1 MHISESIKMAI
12 SAIRSNKMR
21 SLLTM
26 LGIIIGIS
34 AVIAL
39 VTLGNGQKSMM
50 TKEFSQYGANRANI
64 YVSGD
69 NEEMENMDY
78 DKFLI
83 TDQDVEMIK
92 RIYGDRLDGIS
103 ASANF
108 AGTIDRGRK
117 TYNINFNS
125 VSESYNNIENMKI
138 VSGKFF
144 TEEDVNNDRQVA
156 VVSQKM
162 VDNYFNGQSPMGE
175 ILQVDVDGQT
185 EVFRIIG
192 VYKSQT
198 SALVRESA
206 DTFTVYT
213 PVSIGKRI
221 NEMDGYYALEM
232 NVKKGHDVK
241 TTVTNIVHVIE
252 RRHEATGKKMY
263 QMLTMESQMK
273 MMNKFTGTITTFV
286 SAIAAISLLVGGI
299 GIMNIM
305 LVSVTER
312 TREIGIRKAIG
323 AKKKD
328 ILSQFMIESIIV
340 SGIGGIIG
348 IICGIGFA
356 SIGTK
361 LMKVPL
367 SIDPKVVLIAVGF
380 SALIGVF
387 FGIYPANKAA
397 KLNTID
403 ALRYE

>member
-1 MHISESIKMAI
+1 MNISESIKMAVSSI
-12 SAIRSNKMR
+12 KSNKMR

-34 AVIAL
+34 SVIAL

-50 TKEFSQYGANRANI
+50 TKEFSQVGANRATI
-64 YVSGD
+64 YVGNYS
-69 NEEMENMDY
+69 EEMENMDMDPY
-78 DKFLI
+78 MI
-83 TDQDVEMIK
+83 TNQDLDMIN
-92 RIYGDRLDGIS
+92 RIYGDKLEGIS
-103 ASANF
+103 PSANF
-108 AGTIDRGRK
+108 AGSLVQGRK
-117 TYNINFNS
+117 TYTLSFKS
-125 VSESYNNIENMKI
+125 VAESYNKIENMTI
-138 VSGKFF
+138 TGGRFF
-144 TEEDVNNDRQVA
+144 SKDDVEGERQVA
-156 VVSQKM
+156 VVDQKM
-162 VDNYFNGQSPMGE
+162 VDDYYKGQSPIGQM
-175 ILQVDVDGQT
+175 IQVDVNGQT

-192 VYKSQT
+192 IYTKQAS
-198 SALVRESA
+198 SMERSSGNS
-206 DTFTVYT
+206 FTLYT
-213 PVSIGKRI
+213 PLSVGTRI
-221 NEMDGYYALEM
+221 NEMDGYESLEA

-241 TTVTNIVHVIE
+241 TTMNKIVQILARKHDAV
-252 RRHEATGKKMY
+252 GKNMY
-263 QMLTMESQMK
+263 QMYSMESQMK
-273 MMNKFTGTITTFV
+273 MMNKFTGTITLFV
-286 SAIAAISLLVGGI
+286 SAIAGISLLVGGI

-348 IICGIGFA
+348 IICGIGLA
-356 SIGTK
+356 YVGTK

-367 SIDPKVVLIAVGF
+367 AVDPKVVLIAVGF

-387 FGIYPANKAA
+387 FGMYPANKAA